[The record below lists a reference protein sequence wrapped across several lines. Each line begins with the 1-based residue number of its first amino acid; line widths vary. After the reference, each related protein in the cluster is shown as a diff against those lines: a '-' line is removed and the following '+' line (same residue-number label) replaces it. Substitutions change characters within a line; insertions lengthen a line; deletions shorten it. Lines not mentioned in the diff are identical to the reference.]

1 VLIIFKEN
9 IVSLIDT
16 PFFNGELKILCE
28 ATDMSNGIMKT
39 SISHDLLMCAI
50 AFESKM
56 RLDIENRLTYKSEL
70 LAAMTQ
76 CTEKFLNSKD
86 IADIFSD
93 VLIIMGNATKSHR
106 AYYYDDPFY

>member
-1 VLIIFKEN
+1 
-9 IVSLIDT
+9 
-16 PFFNGELKILCE
+16 
-28 ATDMSNGIMKT
+28 
-39 SISHDLLMCAI
+39 
-50 AFESKM
+50 M

-93 VLIIMGNATKSHR
+93 VLIIMGNATHIVPITMKTILLLI
-106 AYYYDDPFY
+106 